1 MKAIENACL
10 QLCGEIRTDGLCWKS
25 SIHSLRSERDL
36 LSKEKRKKIN

>member
-10 QLCGEIRTDGLCWKS
+10 DLCGEIKTDDLCWES

-36 LSKEKRKKIN
+36 LSKEERKKIN